1 MIILFVFNLL
11 LLLLYN
17 INLTK
22 QNRNIKKKKIKKS
35 KNRGKVWRKRIIS
48 VSIILSLHLFA
59 VYLHIHTW
67 NDTKRLLSCTFFFCF
82 PLTLNN
88 YSLASSIF
96 LKYSQMGSS
105 TFARA
110 AAVFTRIC
118 ICVCVCVYIYIC
130 VYIKYARNSFTFSL
144 RCGSFT
150 QKKAKRRNDLISTF
164 HCLFVIV
171 PISTIDRA
179 SFYRVKNI
187 GSIESCLKS
196 RIR

>member
-11 LLLLYN
+11 LLLLLLY
-17 INLTK
+17 ISISIWQKDKIEILK
-22 QNRNIKKKKIKKS
+22 EIKKWKNSKTWKGLKKKDY
-35 KNRGKVWRKRIIS
+35 S

-67 NDTKRLLSCTFFFCF
+67 NDTKRLLSCTFFFFFRF

-88 YSLASSIF
+88 YSLASSIFF

-118 ICVCVCVYIYIC
+118 ICVCVCVCMRMYTC
-130 VYIKYARNSFTFSL
+130 V
-144 RCGSFT
+144 C
-150 QKKAKRRNDLISTF
+150 
-164 HCLFVIV
+164 
-171 PISTIDRA
+171 
-179 SFYRVKNI
+179 
-187 GSIESCLKS
+187 
-196 RIR
+196 

>member
-22 QNRNIKKKKIKKS
+22 QNRNIKKKKLKS
-35 KNRGKVWRKRIIS
+35 QKIEERFEEKESFPCPSSCLYIYS
-48 VSIILSLHLFA
+48 PSICIYTREMTPN
-59 VYLHIHTW
+59 VYLVV
-67 NDTKRLLSCTFFFCF
+67 LFFFCF

-118 ICVCVCVYIYIC
+118 ICVCVCVYIYMC
-130 VYIKYARNSFTFSL
+130 VY
-144 RCGSFT
+144 
-150 QKKAKRRNDLISTF
+150 
-164 HCLFVIV
+164 
-171 PISTIDRA
+171 
-179 SFYRVKNI
+179 
-187 GSIESCLKS
+187 
-196 RIR
+196 